1 MTAKVSTRLFTLPVA
16 KRATFPTMELV
27 FTITLAILT
36 ASLAVYVVSLTE
48 KTAMPKRTVH
58 VSFPPRILT
67 SETRTEDET

>member
-1 MTAKVSTRLFTLPVA
+1 
-16 KRATFPTMELV
+16 MELV